1 MQSTETNMGFL
12 WEQQV
17 VFNNFRVGYSVFR
30 MLVIYHTLFVPSLLV
45 LYQAEDVRNKTWPR
59 RIFILEGGWK
69 QIWSLEIY
77 LTKESPRLNTKLKG
91 NQVCSPLKRTI
102 MLPISFPH
110 QASSQISI
118 FLMCS
123 SQQLL
128 LIHIHMWIPMTGS
141 GVVPVLNS
149 KELNSDILYVL
160 SHTLSDFERFNPT
173 TTTLI

>member
-1 MQSTETNMGFL
+1 MGFL

-17 VFNNFRVGYSVFR
+17 VLNNFRVGYSIFR
-30 MLVIYHTLFVPSLLV
+30 MLLIYHTFICTLRCWFCTRLRMWG
-45 LYQAEDVRNKTWPR
+45 DKTWPR
-59 RIFILEGGWK
+59 RIFILEGGCK

-77 LTKESPRLNTKLKG
+77 LTKESPRLIAKRKEIKFVLLEKDYNVTHIFS
-91 NQVCSPLKRTI
+91 SP
-102 MLPISFPH
+102 
-110 QASSQISI
+110 SSQSNPYFFNVFISAVT
-118 FLMCS
+118 
-123 SQQLL
+123 

-149 KELNSDILYVL
+149 KELNSDTSYVL